1 MTRRTEAAT
10 ASKPEASTRSRPITT
25 FRLGR
30 IKAAVWENKTDKRKF
45 YNVTFSRSYLDEEK
59 RFHDAN
65 SFGRDDLPLVAKLAD
80 EAHTFIFK
88 RLSSQKPEEE
98 Q

>member
-1 MTRRTEAAT
+1 MTRQPATETAAQRD
-10 ASKPEASTRSRPITT
+10 AKIHSRPVTT

-30 IKAAVWENKTDKRKF
+30 IKAAVWENPSEQKMF
-45 YNVTFSRSYLDEEK
+45 YNVTFSRSYVDEEK

-88 RLSSQKPEEE
+88 RLAAKKTEE
-98 Q
+98 QG